1 MAERADGRKGAG
13 KKAAAKKRVP
23 KPAAKKAAAK
33 KANGNGNGNGQPVA
47 AEAPNQGMPIFYSQ
61 PEVLDSERHEGLE
74 LKPITSYEFTRNV
87 NAIPV
92 TAAEFPAVARDYPIV
107 FTTGDNPGAIAIVG
121 LRRDENLMLEKKGQ
135 WLTGTYIPAY
145 VRRYPFIFLRS
156 SEGDQYALCI
166 DRASKQVAKGKKA
179 PLFEGKEL
187 GDVTKNALEFCKAFQ
202 QQHMATEKVVKVL
215 MEHDLL
221 TENQGR
227 FNLPDG
233 RSVAITDFMTI
244 DEKKFNELSDEAFL
258 AIRKS
263 GALPPIYCHLISMGS
278 WQRLVERFAVLKPKG

>member
-1 MAERADGRKGAG
+1 MAQQTNGGKRAGKKAGAKRAPKAAAK
-13 KKAAAKKRVP
+13 KKAAAK
-23 KPAAKKAAAK
+23 
-33 KANGNGNGNGQPVA
+33 GNGNGIGQTEA
-47 AEAPNQGMPIFYSQ
+47 ADSAQAAGMPIFYSQ
-61 PEVLDSERHEGLE
+61 PEVLDSERHAGLQ
-74 LKPITSYEFTRNV
+74 LNPVTTYEFTRNV

-121 LRRDENLMLEKKGQ
+121 LRKDENLMLESKGEWQ
-135 WLTGTYIPAY
+135 KGTYIPAY

-156 SEGDQYALCI
+156 NEGDQFALCI
-166 DRASKQVAKGKKA
+166 DRASKQVAKGKKT

-187 GDVTKNALEFCKAFQ
+187 GEITKNALEFCKAFQ
-202 QQHMATEKVVKVL
+202 QQHMATEKVAEVL
-215 MEHDLL
+215 REHDLL
-221 TENQGR
+221 SENQGR

-233 RSVAITDFMTI
+233 RSVAITDFMTV